1 MTAKHLVSFT
11 VCLSR
16 RLQRGYNGVEQAD
29 SHLPGT
35 AIQIVF
41 AHFAG
46 AAIRG
51 ICTLKTI
58 LTVHYS
64 VNNDSRQTDSKTA
77 WCSLLILVPCAGPQP
92 HCQPVR
98 FPSAPRRQL
107 TRNIIPEIEHELCN
121 LEISSFFGT
130 IFPPI
135 FAVFNTTCIY
145 WHCLSKGLQLVVR
158 IRKYVPQGRDETQ
171 NVPDW

>member
-1 MTAKHLVSFT
+1 VEPNPTTAKQLVFFT

-29 SHLPGT
+29 SRLPGT

-51 ICTLKTI
+51 ICALQTI

-64 VNNDSRQTDSKTA
+64 VNNDSR
-77 WCSLLILVPCAGPQP
+77 
-92 HCQPVR
+92 
-98 FPSAPRRQL
+98 
-107 TRNIIPEIEHELCN
+107 
-121 LEISSFFGT
+121 
-130 IFPPI
+130 
-135 FAVFNTTCIY
+135 
-145 WHCLSKGLQLVVR
+145 
-158 IRKYVPQGRDETQ
+158 
-171 NVPDW
+171 